1 MVQQHEKNIRR
12 GGKMKLFLY
21 LMSCLALTGCASNHY
36 QIYVDA
42 QKSVNRDLTMAETAR
57 LASLTEMAK
66 SPDPAVRATGI
77 MLLQQLQAGAKTV
90 QIEPPKRNWL
100 GF

>member
-1 MVQQHEKNIRR
+1 MVQFDAEDIRR

-21 LMSCLALTGCASNHY
+21 LMACLALTGCATNSY

-42 QKSVNRDLTMAETAR
+42 QKSISRDLTVAETAR

-66 SPDPAVRATGI
+66 SADPAVRATGI
-77 MLLQQLQAGAKTV
+77 MLLQQLQSGSKTV
-90 QIEPPKRNWL
+90 SIEPPKKNWL

>member
-1 MVQQHEKNIRR
+1 
-12 GGKMKLFLY
+12 MKLFIY
-21 LMSCLALTGCASNHY
+21 LMACLALTGCAAPNSY

-77 MLLQQLQAGAKTV
+77 MLLQQLQAGSKMV
-90 QIEPPKRNWL
+90 QIEPPKKNWL

>member
-1 MVQQHEKNIRR
+1 MTKI
-12 GGKMKLFLY
+12 LTIAACFI
-21 LMSCLALTGCASNHY
+21 LTGCAANNY

-42 QKSVNRDLTMAETAR
+42 QRSVSKDLTVAETAR
-57 LASLTEMAK
+57 LAALTEMAK

-77 MLLQQLQAGAKTV
+77 MLLQQLQANSKTV
-90 QIEPPKRNWL
+90 NIEAPKKNWL